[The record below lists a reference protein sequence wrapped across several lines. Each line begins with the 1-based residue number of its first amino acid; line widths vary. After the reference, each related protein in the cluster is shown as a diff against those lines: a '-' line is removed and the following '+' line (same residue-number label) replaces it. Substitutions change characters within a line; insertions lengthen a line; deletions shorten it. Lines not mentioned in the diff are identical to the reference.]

1 MSHKT
6 EVRYCSDCGTDTH
19 HVVVL
24 VRKPSAFK
32 GAKNQK
38 FKEFIA
44 GAIKGWTLGAFVASM
59 DEFERHLVCVKCGKK
74 TVES

>member
-1 MSHKT
+1 MSHKR
-6 EVRYCSDCGTDTH
+6 EVCYCSDCCTDTH

-38 FKEFIA
+38 FKEFLA
-44 GAIKGWTLGAFVASM
+44 GAIKGWALGAFVASM
-59 DEFERHLVCVKCGKK
+59 DEFERHPVCVKCGKK